1 MNDTD
6 YTQPA
11 APFNYYIKT
20 TAVMEHSRGIA
31 WVADLYCGTVKIG
44 TVEQA
49 GDGGADRVYFDQP
62 AHRTVWDLA
71 VRNAFGADEEQATYY
86 LLCAELDATNA

>member
-1 MNDTD
+1 MTD
-6 YTQPA
+6 YPQPA
-11 APFNYYIKT
+11 APFNYYMQT

-49 GDGGADRVYFDQP
+49 GDGGADRVYIEQP
-62 AHRTVWDLA
+62 AHRTVWNLA
-71 VRNAFGADEEQATYY
+71 VGSAFGGDEEDATFY
-86 LLCAELDATNA
+86 LLCAELDAANA